1 MSRASVRTFI
11 LTLDSVQHLS
21 TLDQGTKGNVFQFCF
36 VPYLKWEF
44 LPRASSDSFS
54 TIVPETVLTPPTLPA
69 FYPHSDGPLWARC
82 ILGSDLKPRSITTM
96 MNLGLLGRCHL
107 TGDL

>member
-11 LTLDSVQHLS
+11 LTLDSVQHLP
-21 TLDQGTKGNVFQFCF
+21 TLDQGTKRNVFQFSF
-36 VPYLKWEF
+36 VPYLKWE
-44 LPRASSDSFS
+44 SSHGHHLIRSS

-96 MNLGLLGRCHL
+96 MDLGLLGRCHL